1 MKKHILLGFIT
12 LLFGLIFGQTVFA
25 ASTVQFEGGAE
36 NFVFYP
42 DGAWTST
49 DLFGSLQNLMPG
61 DQRTETI
68 TVKNLASDYDYVKIY
83 LRAETTSD
91 ANSLLSHLTLNLYQA
106 GELLSSTS
114 ASNTGALTT
123 NFELGTFTYGEETL
137 LAVEI
142 IAPSSLGNNY
152 LHTQGEIN
160 WIFTAEAYKDG
171 QIVAPDTG
179 IMSTSGST
187 LATETIILAAVATTA
202 LLASTTYL
210 IHRQRQSN
218 R

>member
-1 MKKHILLGFIT
+1 MKKRLLLGFIA
-12 LLFGLIFGQTVFA
+12 LLFGLTFSQTAFA

-68 TVKNLASDYDYVKIY
+68 TVKNLASDYDYIKIY

-91 ANSLLSHLTLNLYQA
+91 ADSLLSHLTLNLYQA

-114 ASNTGALTT
+114 ASDTSALTT
-123 NFELGTFTYGEETL
+123 NLALGTFCPGDETTL
-137 LAVEI
+137 TLEVS
-142 IAPSSLGNNY
+142 APLTLGNAY
-152 LHTQGEIN
+152 QHTQNEIK
-160 WIFTAEAYKDG
+160 WTFTAEAYKDG

-187 LATETIILAAVATTA
+187 LATETIILATVATTA
-202 LLASTTYL
+202 LLAGIIYL
-210 IHRQRQSN
+210 AHHHKSN

>member
-1 MKKHILLGFIT
+1 MKKHLLLGFIT
-12 LLFGLIFGQTVFA
+12 LLFGLTFGQTVFA

-36 NFVFYP
+36 NFVFSP
-42 DGAWTST
+42 SN
-49 DLFGSLQNLMPG
+49 DLFGSFKDLAPG
-61 DQRTETI
+61 DTRTETI

-83 LRAETTSD
+83 LRAETSSD
-91 ANSLLSHLTLNLYQA
+91 TNSLLSQLTLNLYQP

-187 LATETIILAAVATTA
+187 LATETIILAAVAAA